1 MDKKLVYKMKF
12 WNFELTT
19 ILPSTPSPFSVPAVT
34 AFGGVS
40 RGEAM
45 GRVAAA
51 RYARRE
57 WFRSKFKIHF
67 VNSIFLLLHGLK
79 LKTLEYQT
87 CSKFRD
93 LQLSFQAKVHLSNG
107 SKFNFFSHFCVA
119 TRKTLNTKVVRH
131 LKTYKIGFG

>member
-1 MDKKLVYKMKF
+1 MSGGAGSGAATRVAPTSK
-12 WNFELTT
+12 
-19 ILPSTPSPFSVPAVT
+19 AVT

-93 LQLSFQAKVHLSNG
+93 LQLSF
-107 SKFNFFSHFCVA
+107 
-119 TRKTLNTKVVRH
+119 
-131 LKTYKIGFG
+131 